1 MTSPDSPTLAA
12 RYGARI
18 EALVA
23 ALARE
28 DEAGFQA
35 VLEDILHTHKPG
47 LVGELRDLTCNLQV
61 ALERFRLD
69 ARLAD
74 FAEKEIPDA
83 RQRLAHVLKLTDEA
97 AHRTLDLIERST
109 QPAERTTKTAQG
121 LAGPW
126 QRFRD
131 RRIELKEF
139 HELLKRMDAFLPAA
153 RTDAELIRKNLN
165 EMLLTQAYQDLT
177 GQIIRGVIELV
188 HEIETALVELA
199 RLSGGE
205 PGTAMTGTAGPG
217 TAEPRAAA
225 ADAVAQ
231 ATRASRG
238 QGPAVPGVT
247 EGEHAAGQRDVD
259 ALLSGLG
266 M

>member
-1 MTSPDSPTLAA
+1 MANSDPLPLAQ
-12 RYGARI
+12 RYGERV
-18 EALVA
+18 EALAA
-23 ALARE
+23 ALARG
-28 DEAGFQA
+28 DETDFHA
-35 VLEDILHTHKPG
+35 VLDDMQQVRKPA
-47 LVGELRDLTCNLQV
+47 LIGELRDLTCNLQV

-97 AHRTLDLIERST
+97 AHRTLDLIERSGP
-109 QPAERTTKTAQG
+109 PAERTTKIAQG

-126 QRFRD
+126 QRFRE

-139 HELLKRMDAFLPAA
+139 HDLLKRMDAFLPAVRA
-153 RTDAELIRKNLN
+153 DAELIRRNLN

-177 GQIIRGVIELV
+177 GQIIRGVIDLV
-188 HEIETALVELA
+188 HEIEAALVELA

-205 PGTAMTGTAGPG
+205 PAGVEPSSAKATAPEGAG
-217 TAEPRAAA
+217 AASA
-225 ADAVAQ
+225 A
-231 ATRASRG
+231 RSSRG
-238 QGPAVPGVT
+238 EGPPVPGVT
-247 EGEHAAGQRDVD
+247 EGALANGQEDVD